1 MKNYKFFYFFQSMV
15 DGIAG
20 EAIQFAP
27 RPAKQEFKQGH
38 ERVLIPLLRMVETTA
53 LDHRLIQEA
62 ATETHVPVRMMQIS
76 FSIKE
81 R

>member
-1 MKNYKFFYFFQSMV
+1 MV

-38 ERVLIPLLRMVETTA
+38 ERVLIPLLRIMETTA
-53 LDHRLIQEA
+53 PDHRLIQEA
-62 ATETHVPVRMMQIS
+62 ATVTPVLVPVSVYFIHS
-76 FSIKE
+76 FQSKKY
-81 R
+81 